1 MFGKLKKKLF
11 KHPYDYEI
19 VIFLQNQ
26 MLYTDFIEIAK
37 NDKISIKSGF
47 DSFNRVYRIDVLDD
61 AEGDI
66 SEFLEDIGKDA
77 IEKHHI
83 TLSSYK
89 DEISLPNTAFII
101 FDEK

>member
-1 MFGKLKKKLF
+1 
-11 KHPYDYEI
+11 
-19 VIFLQNQ
+19 

-47 DSFNRVYRIDVLDD
+47 DSFNRVYRIDILDD

-66 SEFLEDIGKDA
+66 SEFLEDIGRDA

-83 TLSSYK
+83 PLSSYK
-89 DEISLPNTAFII
+89 DEISLPNTAFVI